1 MANKLGSAIVVAVV
15 GVASYWYFSP
25 YLSIHQMRTAA
36 RAGDAETFNSHV
48 DYPKLRENIKGQFS
62 SMLGASAPAAASES
76 GLEGAGAAFGRMIG
90 TALVDRMIDGML
102 RPEFVMLAMKRGKVE
117 GPAATPDEPR
127 EQREQREPEW
137 TSERL
142 GLDKMVIRLRDPD
155 SAASQADTG
164 FVFER
169 NGFAQWKLTEI
180 KFPAIF
186 KK

>member
-1 MANKLGSAIVVAVV
+1 MANNKLGSAIVVAML

-62 SMLGASAPAAASES
+62 SMLGASAPATASQ
-76 GLEGAGAAFGRMIG
+76 GGMEGAGAGFGKLIG
-90 TALVDRMIDGML
+90 MALVERMIDGML
-102 RPEFVMLAMKRGKVE
+102 RPEFVMQAMKRGKVD
-117 GPAATPDEPR
+117 GPAATPGDSG
-127 EQREQREPEW
+127 EPEW

-142 GLDKMVIRLRDPD
+142 GLDKMVIRLRDKD
-155 SAASQADTG
+155 SAAGQVETG

-180 KFPAIF
+180 KFPAII
-186 KK
+186 KR